1 MAVNTSDNAIID
13 LGVSVN
19 SQQAQKEFDNIVKYI
34 QDWLKHDFNI
44 DIKANNINELRTQL
58 NNLGGTINII
68 KNESTGM
75 AEAIQVSL
83 KTANGETIKLKAAL
97 EQLNGQYDIAADKDV
112 TSKLTA
118 GASQLEKI
126 EQKLVQAMEAR
137 ATASKNF
144 DAQAIAAADR
154 RVQSLKLEKQQAQ
167 ELKNLY
173 ANISAGS
180 GKQSVT
186 QQRKDAAISGYDKDS
201 PYNKYAADIENMSSA
216 LKEFQKI
223 QTQAFSASTMDKSSA
238 VYQDIQTNLEA
249 SKKSLETFVSEF
261 NAAVQAVDSSAGK
274 TTATF
279 EEMSDSS
286 VQLTSSYDGNNKAL
300 KEMSDLIN
308 KVGKNLKTAF
318 AQQSDKITDTQKI
331 EAAVKAYQKYRD
343 AVLVVDKAKASG
355 RTATQQERDA
365 VNQAKAAYEQC
376 EQAILSNGEAVK
388 QNTTYNREKN
398 QVTRNSIQALKE
410 YESQLG
416 SVNNSMAGSIAQM
429 IQMKLGFEGLQ
440 ESISKVY
447 ETAKDLNDSMTDIQ
461 LVTQQS
467 DSDATDL
474 MKSYAG
480 LAQEMGTTTSEVA
493 ASADEWLSV

>member
-274 TTATF
+274 TTAIF

-355 RTATQQERDA
+355 RTATQQETSA
-365 VNQAKAAYEQC
+365 VNQAKVAYEQC
-376 EQAILSNGEAVK
+376 EQAILSNGEAVQ

-398 QVTRNSIQALKE
+398 QITRNSIQALKE

-429 IQMKLGFEGLQ
+429 IQMKLSFEGLQ
-440 ESISKVY
+440 EAISKVY